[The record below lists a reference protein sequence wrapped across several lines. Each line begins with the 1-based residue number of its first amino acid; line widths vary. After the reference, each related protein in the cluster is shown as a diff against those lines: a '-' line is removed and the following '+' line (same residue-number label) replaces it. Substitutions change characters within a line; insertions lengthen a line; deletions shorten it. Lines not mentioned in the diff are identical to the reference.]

1 MIIKCIERMAV
12 AWITKA
18 LIEIGLVLL
27 ITSTAVLEILFFLFG
42 NDVNER
48 SRKYELSAMRIKE
61 KIESNRH
68 KDNS

>member
-18 LIEIGLVLL
+18 LIEIGWVLL
-27 ITSTAVLEILFFLFG
+27 VVSLIVLALLLIIEA

-48 SRKYELSAMRIKE
+48 SKK
-61 KIESNRH
+61 K
-68 KDNS
+68 